1 MGYVASFYES
11 SPAEF
16 VSGEESSVARHTFET
31 EDQRKR
37 HAHDEK
43 VRQYVISWRNQL
55 RMYRYEKLSVWNEC
69 WQIYRCQEDWSD
81 KEDWQAKI
89 SLPKS
94 FSSVKQATNVIKRFL
109 NAAKKPFNLESEN
122 PNDLVAVRRSEQ
134 MTHLSEVFLEK
145 ARFLDEFSEALECG
159 FIMGAGIVKL
169 WWGLVPRVV
178 TKVETK
184 MVPQGLAGVTTADG
198 NAPQGY
204 VAEGGQAGAGSQQLN
219 QNPTEVRGETQ
230 PSEAFGNQ
238 EQSGRGPTPVS
249 STVSGATVG
258 RPSEGE
264 PAQFARGDHAGTGN
278 TAGGS
283 NEPPEQQPLGA
294 GVPVEAPASNRT
306 TQPLGQLPK
315 ALIQQDARQYPT
327 ALSNEAIMPL
337 NLPGPGAAG
346 GPGGLGPVG
355 QPGQMG
361 NEFAPPQMVQ
371 QRQIVREEILEG
383 KLFLRAVDP
392 YNFYWLPGSKMNAW
406 TGTIE
411 EIEIPKWELL
421 QMAQEGLFDMDLVR
435 SIQPMKIEEQTK
447 QSWLRWGEMP
457 RTTNGPTPDTGVIKL
472 TEFYG
477 PIVIDGEVQ
486 ERWGH
491 ILIAND
497 TVTLINGKNQFW
509 HRKAPYVGFSPVAL
523 PFRTEG
529 VGLVEMVRQIDK
541 AMNRLAN
548 MSVDTLMFRLMP
560 VFEVAPDAYENPED
574 FDTGLTPGKIFRRNL
589 QYPGAEGLKPIQMN
603 DISQGSVQLES
614 QLNVAHQEGSLISQI
629 QQAIPR
635 YRGAQSATESQAMQD
650 NQQSFFGAMAADIE
664 RQFLAPIVMMSV
676 DLIYQFLDTANDPRV
691 ASILGVEAGVLAGM
705 TREEIM
711 ELVQGDYKVHV
722 QGITGQLEKAEM
734 LQSLVQFMNLIGQ
747 NPQAWL
753 PYINQSKL
761 LQRILEAF
769 RPAIHDI
776 EEILAD
782 PETAAAQQQAMF
794 GQQITPDLLRLI
806 PDLVRLQ
813 HQRSD
818 AQFDQAQTKAEHQAD
833 LHQQA
838 HDQYHDEVDKAL
850 QIGRLQLDH
859 QQAAHD
865 TLVNMHQA
873 TTARLSA
880 EQTPQSAGVSSSPT
894 QSGQGN

>member
-1 MGYVASFYES
+1 MSVASFYDS
-11 SPAEF
+11 APAEF
-16 VSGEESSVARHTFET
+16 VSDQAPVKANNTFSTDAE
-31 EDQRKR
+31 RKTK
-37 HAHDEK
+37 AYAEK
-43 VRQYVISWRNQL
+43 VREYVISWRNQL

-69 WQIYRCQEDWSD
+69 WQLYRCQEDWSD

-89 SLPKS
+89 CLPKS
-94 FSSVKQATNVIKRFL
+94 FASVKQATNVIKQFL
-109 NAAKKPFNLESEN
+109 NAAKKPFTLESEN
-122 PNDLVAVRRSEQ
+122 PNDLVSVRRSEQ

-159 FIMGAGIVKL
+159 FIMGAGVVKV

-178 TKVETK
+178 TKVETNS
-184 MVPQGLAGVTTADG
+184 VPAG
-198 NAPQGY
+198 
-204 VAEGGQAGAGSQQLN
+204 GGQGQGPASGAQQLQ
-219 QNPTEVRGETQ
+219 QNPTDVASENQ
-230 PSEAFGNQ
+230 PAEAFGDLD
-238 EQSGRGPTPVS
+238 
-249 STVSGATVG
+249 SGARDATSASSAVHVPPPPGPRSGTPSADVG
-258 RPSEGE
+258 G
-264 PAQFARGDHAGTGN
+264 AGQ
-278 TAGGS
+278 A
-283 NEPPEQQPLGA
+283 NEPPEQQPLGG
-294 GVPVEAPASNRT
+294 GVPIEAPASART
-306 TQPLGQLPK
+306 TQPVGQLPK
-315 ALIQQDARQYPT
+315 SLINQDARMYPT
-327 ALSNEAIMPL
+327 QLPNEFINPMD
-337 NLPGPGAAG
+337 LPGAG
-346 GPGGLGPVG
+346 GGAQVGNQFGP
-355 QPGQMG
+355 P
-361 NEFAPPQMVQ
+361 NPQMVQ

-406 TGTIE
+406 SGTIE

-421 QMAQEGLFDMDLVR
+421 QMAQEGVFDPELVK

-457 RTTNGPTPDTGVIKL
+457 RTTNGPTPDTGVVKL

-477 PIVIDGEVQ
+477 PIVVDGEVK
-486 ERWGH
+486 ERYGH
-491 ILIAND
+491 VLIAND
-497 TVTLINGKNQFW
+497 TVCLINGKNQFW

-529 VGLVEMVRQIDK
+529 VGLVEMVRAIDK

-560 VFEVAPDAYENPED
+560 IFEVAPDAYENPED

-603 DISQGSVQLES
+603 DISQGTVQLTSE
-614 QLNVAHQEGSLISQI
+614 LNVAHQEGSLISQL

-635 YRGAQSATESQAMQD
+635 YRGAQSATETQAMQD
-650 NQQSFFGAMAADIE
+650 NQQSFFGNMAADIE
-664 RQFLAPIVMMSV
+664 RTFLAPIVAMSV

-691 ASILGVEAGVLAGM
+691 ASILGMEAGILAGM

-722 QGITGQLEKAEM
+722 RGITGQIEKAEM

-753 PYINQSKL
+753 PYINQNKL

-782 PETAAAQQQAMF
+782 PETAQAQQQAMF
-794 GQQITPDLLRLI
+794 GQTITPDLLRLI

-813 HQRSD
+813 HGRD
-818 AQFDQAQTKAEHQAD
+818 DRQFDQAQVQAEHHLDVAKH
-833 LHQQA
+833 LHSAATQ
-838 HDQYHDEVDKAL
+838 DM
-850 QIGRLQLDH
+850 DH
-859 QQAAHD
+859 
-865 TLVNMHQA
+865 T
-873 TTARLSA
+873 LSA
-880 EQTPQSAGVSSSPT
+880 ANALVSAHEAETNRNVSEMPQSAGVSSSPV

>member
-1 MGYVASFYES
+1 
-11 SPAEF
+11 
-16 VSGEESSVARHTFET
+16 
-31 EDQRKR
+31 
-37 HAHDEK
+37 
-43 VRQYVISWRNQL
+43 
-55 RMYRYEKLSVWNEC
+55 MYRYEKLGVWNEC

-89 SLPKS
+89 ALPSS

-109 NAAKKPFNLESEN
+109 SASKKPFNLESEN
-122 PNDLVAVRRSEQ
+122 PNDLVSVRRSEQ
-134 MTHLSEVFLEK
+134 MTHLAEVFLEK
-145 ARFLDEFSEALECG
+145 ARFLDEFSTALECG
-159 FIMGAGIVKL
+159 FIMGAGIMKI
-169 WWGLVPRVV
+169 WWGLVPRIV
-178 TKVETK
+178 TKVQTK
-184 MVPQGLAGVTTADG
+184 MVPVGMAGVTTANG
-198 NAPQGY
+198 QASQGY
-204 VAEGGQAGAGSQQLN
+204 VAEGGGGSGSGATSLQ
-219 QNPTEVRGETQ
+219 QNPTEVRGENQ
-230 PSEAFGNQ
+230 PSEAWGALDS
-238 EQSGRGPTPVS
+238 SGRGPTSASSAVHVPAAAGPV
-249 STVSGATVG
+249 GQ
-258 RPSEGE
+258 PS
-264 PAQFARGDHAGTGN
+264 QDARGG
-278 TAGGS
+278 AGGS
-283 NEPPEQQPLGA
+283 MGNAPPEQQPLGA
-294 GVPVEAPASNRT
+294 GVPVESPASNRT
-306 TQPLGQLPK
+306 TQPIGQLPK
-315 ALIQQDARQYPT
+315 ALIQQDARQFPT
-327 ALSNEAIMPL
+327 GLPNEAMMPL
-337 NLPGPGAAG
+337 NLPAQSGQAPG
-346 GPGGLGPVG
+346 GPGGFL
-355 QPGQMG
+355 G
-361 NEFAPPQMVQ
+361 NEFAGPQLPQMQ
-371 QRQIVREEILEG
+371 QQKQIVREEILEG

-392 YNFYWLPGSKMNAW
+392 YNFYWLPGSKMNKW

-411 EIEIPKWELL
+411 EIELPKWELL
-421 QMAQEGLFDMDLVR
+421 QMAQEGIFDVDLVR

-457 RTTNGPTPDTGVIKL
+457 RTTNGPTPDTGVVKL

-477 PIVIDGEVQ
+477 PIVIDGEVK

-491 ILIAND
+491 ILVAND

-509 HRKAPYVGFSPVAL
+509 NRQAPYAGFSPVEL

-541 AMNRLAN
+541 AMSRIAN

-589 QYPGAEGLKPIQMN
+589 QYPGAEGLKPIVMQ
-603 DISQGSVQLES
+603 DISQGAVQLQS

-629 QQAIPR
+629 QQAVPR

-664 RQFLAPIVMMSV
+664 RMFLAPIVMMSV

-691 ASILGVEAGVLAGM
+691 ASILGIEAGVLAGM

-722 QGITGQLEKAEM
+722 RGITGQLEKAEM

-818 AQFDQAQTKAEHQAD
+818 AQFDQAQTKAEHQVD
-833 LHQQA
+833 LAKTA
-838 HDQYHDEVDKAL
+838 HEHYHDDVDKAL
-850 QIGRLQLDH
+850 QIAQMRLDH
-859 QQAAHD
+859 GQAVHDTIINAHQAA
-865 TLVNMHQA
+865 
-873 TTARLSA
+873 TARLAA
-880 EQTPQSAGVSSSPT
+880 EQTPQSAGVTSSPT

>member
-1 MGYVASFYES
+1 MSVSSFYES
-11 SPAEF
+11 APAEF
-16 VSGEESSVARHTFET
+16 VSDQEHPTAKGTFDTDES
-31 EDQRKR
+31 RKK
-37 HAHDEK
+37 HQYDEK

-69 WQIYRCQEDWSD
+69 WQIYRCQEDWTD

-89 SLPKS
+89 CLPKS

-109 NAAKKPFNLESEN
+109 NASKKPFNLESEN
-122 PNDLVAVRRSEQ
+122 PNDLVGVRRCEQ
-134 MTHLSEVFLEK
+134 MTHLTEVMLEK

-159 FIMGAGIVKL
+159 FIMGAGIIKL
-169 WWGLVPRVV
+169 WWGLVPRIV
-178 TKVETK
+178 TKVQTT
-184 MVPQGLAGVTTADG
+184 MVPQVPQGLAGVTTKDG
-198 NAPQGY
+198 AAPQAY
-204 VAEGGQAGAGSQQLN
+204 APQL
-219 QNPTEVRGETQ
+219 QHNPTDVRGDTQ
-230 PSEAFGNQ
+230 PAEAFGNL
-238 EQSGRGPTPVS
+238 EDAGRGKQPVS
-249 STVSGATVG
+249 SATGGDSG
-258 RPSEGE
+258 SS
-264 PAQFARGDHAGTGN
+264 Q
-278 TAGGS
+278 
-283 NEPPEQQPLGA
+283 PPTEQQPLGG
-294 GVPVEAPASNRT
+294 GVPVELAASNRT
-306 TQPLGQLPK
+306 TQPIGQAPK
-315 ALIQQDARQYPT
+315 ALQQQDIRQYPT
-327 ALSNEAIMPL
+327 QLPNEFINPM
-337 NLPGPGAAG
+337 NIPGGG
-346 GPGGLGPVG
+346 GPGGATGSPQLGS
-355 QPGQMG
+355 
-361 NEFAPPQMVQ
+361 EFGPPMIP

-383 KLFLRAVDP
+383 KLFIRAVDP

-406 TGTIE
+406 SGTIE
-411 EIEIPKWELL
+411 EIEVPKWELM
-421 QMAQEGLFDMDLVR
+421 QMAQEGIFDKDLVA
-435 SIQPMKIEEQTK
+435 SIQPMKLEEQTK

-457 RTTNGPTPDTGVIKL
+457 RTTNGPTPDTGVVKL

-477 PIVIDGEVQ
+477 PIVIDGEVK
-486 ERWGH
+486 ERYGH
-491 ILIAND
+491 VLVAND

-509 HRKAPYVGFSPVAL
+509 HRKAPYCGFSPVAL

-635 YRGAQSATESQAMQD
+635 YRGAQSATETSAMQD

-664 RQFLAPIVMMSV
+664 RMFLAPIVMMSV

-722 QGITGQLEKAEM
+722 RGITGQLEKAEM

-753 PYINQSKL
+753 PYINQNKL

-806 PDLVRLQ
+806 PDLIRLQ
-813 HQRSD
+813 HQQGNT
-818 AQFDQAQTKAEHQAD
+818 QFDQAQAVAEHQHKVAQTV
-833 LHQQA
+833 HSQF
-838 HDQYHDEVDKAL
+838 HDQVDSAL
-850 QIGRLQLDH
+850 KIGSH
-859 QQAAHD
+859 QMDSALGAHGAAVDNHLANS
-865 TLVNMHQA
+865 T
-873 TTARLSA
+873 RISA
-880 EQTPQSAGVSSSPT
+880 EQTPQSAGVTSSPT

>member
-1 MGYVASFYES
+1 MSYVASFYDS
-11 SPAEF
+11 APAEF
-16 VSGEESSVARHTFET
+16 VSEQQPSTAQGMMQTDAERE
-31 EDQRKR
+31 K
-37 HAHDEK
+37 HAYDEK

-81 KEDWQAKI
+81 KEDWQSKI
-89 SLPKS
+89 ALPKS

-109 NAAKKPFNLESEN
+109 NASKKPFTLESEN
-122 PNDLVAVRRSEQ
+122 PNDLVCVRRTEQ
-134 MTHLSEVFLEK
+134 MTHLAEVFLEK

-169 WWGLVPRVV
+169 WWGLVPRIV
-178 TKVETK
+178 TKVQTSW
-184 MVPQGLAGVTTADG
+184 VPSGPGGVVPKR
-198 NAPQGY
+198 APST
-204 VAEGGQAGAGSQQLN
+204 GAAQLQQT
-219 QNPTEVRGETQ
+219 PTDVRGGETQ
-230 PSEAFGNQ
+230 PSEAFGQ
-238 EQSGRGPTPVS
+238 LDQSGRPPISASHATSVPPPNGPRE
-249 STVSGATVG
+249 GA
-258 RPSEGE
+258 PL
-264 PAQFARGDHAGTGN
+264 PNTGGA
-278 TAGGS
+278 AGGS
-283 NEPPEQQPLGA
+283 GGGQGLEPPEQQPLGG

-306 TQPLGQLPK
+306 TQPVGQLPK
-315 ALIQQDARQYPT
+315 ALIQQDARMYPT
-327 ALSNEAIMPL
+327 QMTNEFINPM
-337 NLPGPGAAG
+337 NLPGG
-346 GPGGLGPVG
+346 GGV
-355 QPGQMG
+355 PGQNALA
-361 NEFAPPQMVQ
+361 NEYAMPQMTQ
-371 QRQIVREEILEG
+371 QKQIVREEILEG
-383 KLFLRAVDP
+383 KLFIRAVDP
-392 YNFYWLPGSKMNAW
+392 YNFYWLPGSKMNKW

-411 EIEIPKWELL
+411 EVELPKWELL
-421 QMAQEGLFDMDLVR
+421 QMAQEGIFDPDLVK

-457 RTTNGPTPDTGVIKL
+457 RTTNGPTPDTGVVKL

-477 PIVIDGEVQ
+477 PVVLDGEVK
-486 ERWGH
+486 ERYGH
-491 ILIAND
+491 VLIAND
-497 TVTLINGKNQFW
+497 TVVLINGKNQFW
-509 HRKAPYVGFSPVAL
+509 HRESPYRGFSPVAL

-529 VGLVEMVRQIDK
+529 VGLVEQVRQIDK
-541 AMNRLAN
+541 ALNRLAN

-589 QYPGAEGLKPIQMN
+589 QYPTAEALKPIQME
-603 DISQGSVQLES
+603 DVSPGATQISAE
-614 QLNVAHQEGSLISQI
+614 LNVAHQEGSLISQL

-635 YRGAQSATESQAMQD
+635 YRGAQSATETQAMQD

-664 RQFLAPIVMMSV
+664 RAFLAPIILMSV
-676 DLIYQFLDTANDPRV
+676 DLIFQFLDTANDPRV

-705 TREEIM
+705 TREEVM

-722 QGITGQLEKAEM
+722 RGITGQLEKAEM

-806 PDLVRLQ
+806 PDLVRLK
-813 HQRSD
+813 HQREQ
-818 AQFDQAQTKAEHQAD
+818 AQFDNEQTKAEHHLDVAK
-833 LHQQA
+833 QA
-838 HDQYHDEVDKAL
+838 HEHFRTHVDQAL
-850 QIGRLQLDH
+850 DIANTRI
-859 QQAAHD
+859 AAHD
-865 TLVNMHQA
+865 
-873 TTARLSA
+873 A
-880 EQTPQSAGVSSSPT
+880 ETNRIASQMPQSAGVSSSPV